1 MRSHCASV
9 RAILTVM
16 QTSGRQRPLP
26 PDGSVVVAE
35 GQIRASDLAESYLRS
50 LIFSGRL
57 SPGDKLP
64 SERELAAQFGI
75 ARITLRAALR
85 SLETIGFLVVKIGS
99 KGGAWIADPDTLTR
113 RWEEWMQAHKPEV
126 VQMLEFRRFVET
138 EIAKLAAERRTAED
152 LEMLERVEHA
162 TEDDRTAVV
171 RWHFDFHDALAKAA
185 HNEYLEKA
193 MVAVRGELFVP
204 VDWAMTHTRIV
215 TIEGVHD
222 RILDAVRAGD
232 AERAV
237 AEMNAHLDFSE
248 EPFRAALGQ

>member
-1 MRSHCASV
+1 
-9 RAILTVM
+9 M
-16 QTSGRQRPLP
+16 QGSSKHRPLP
-26 PDGSVVVAE
+26 PDGTVVVSE
-35 GQIRASDLAESYLRS
+35 GQTRTSDLAESYLRS
-50 LIFSGRL
+50 LIFTGRL

-99 KGGAWIADPDTLTR
+99 KGGAWIADAETLSK
-113 RWEEWMQAHKPEV
+113 RWEEWMHAHRHEV
-126 VQMLEFRRFVET
+126 AQMLEFRRFVET
-138 EIAKLAAERRTAED
+138 EIARLAAERRTPED
-152 LEMLERVEHA
+152 LKLLESIEHGS
-162 TEDDRTAVV
+162 EEDRTSVV

-193 MVAVRGELFVP
+193 MVEVRSKLFVP
-204 VDWAMTHTRIV
+204 VDWALTHTRV
-215 TIEGVHD
+215 ATIEGVHD

-248 EPFRAALGQ
+248 EPFRAALGS